1 MPTKYAPQID
11 TRINAATRKFAL
23 LGASL
28 PYTWSPQI
36 HNTLLAARG
45 VNAVYITLTVDA
57 YSLASAVDVLR
68 QSFAGFNVTIPYKEA
83 IIPLLDELD
92 DTASACGAVNT
103 VTVSESGALT
113 GYNTDG
119 IGLIRALE
127 EALVSLDDASTVIV
141 GGGGTARI
149 AAYELLRREGNV
161 TVAVRDPKRAEGLV
175 ADLAALQ
182 PDGSARIQL
191 ISLEEL
197 EGGGEEYDLLINA
210 TPLGTFPDVDG
221 CPVSQAVV
229 ARCQAVFDAVYN
241 PPETRLLAM
250 ARAQRVKCVGG
261 FGMLFYQAAEAQK
274 RWLGGSL
281 PNRVLR
287 EMHRALEQLV

>member
-1 MPTKYAPQID
+1 MPAYANIYVNTHID
-11 TRINAATRKFAL
+11 AATRKYAL
-23 LGASL
+23 LGARL

-36 HNTLLAARG
+36 HNTLFSARG
-45 VNAVYITLTVDA
+45 MNAVYLTLTVDE

-113 GYNTDG
+113 GHNTDG
-119 IGLIRALE
+119 IGLVRALE
-127 EALVSLDDASTVIV
+127 EALVGLHGASTVIV

-149 AAYELLRREGNV
+149 AAYELLRREGRV
-161 TVAVRDPKRAEGLV
+161 TVAVRDPARAEGL
-175 ADLAALQ
+175 ALDLAALQ
-182 PDGSARIQL
+182 PDRGARIRL
-191 ISLEEL
+191 MALEEL
-197 EGGGEEYDLLINA
+197 ERGAEEYDLLLHA
-210 TPLGTFPDVDG
+210 TPLGTFPNVEG
-221 CPVSQAVV
+221 CAVSEAVV
-229 ARCQAVFDAVYN
+229 ARCHAVFDAVYN
-241 PPETRLLAM
+241 PPETRLLAL
-250 ARAQRVKCVGG
+250 ARAQGIKCVGG

-274 RWLGGSL
+274 RWLGASL

-287 EMHRALEQLV
+287 EAHRALAQLI

>member
-1 MPTKYAPQID
+1 MATKYAPQID
-11 TRINAATRKFAL
+11 TRIDAATRKFAL
-23 LGASL
+23 LGARL

-45 VNAVYITLTVDA
+45 VNAVYLTLTVDE

-113 GYNTDG
+113 GHNTDG

-127 EALVSLDDASTVIV
+127 EALVSLSDASAVIV

-149 AAYELLRREGNV
+149 AAYELLRREGRV
-161 TVAVRDPKRAEGLV
+161 TVAVRDPGRAEGLV
-175 ADLAALQ
+175 SDLAALQ
-182 PDGSARIQL
+182 PDGSARIRL
-191 ISLEEL
+191 MTLEEL
-197 EGGGEEYDLLINA
+197 ERGGEAYDLLIHA
-210 TPLGTFPDVDG
+210 TPLGTFPDVEG
-221 CPVSQAVV
+221 CAVSQAVV
-229 ARCQAVFDAVYN
+229 GRCQAVFDAVYN
-241 PPETRLLAM
+241 PTETRLLSIAKG
-250 ARAQRVKCVGG
+250 QGIKGVGG

-281 PNRVLR
+281 PNRALR
-287 EMHRALEQLV
+287 EIHRALEQLV

>member
-1 MPTKYAPQID
+1 M
-11 TRINAATRKFAL
+11 
-23 LGASL
+23 
-28 PYTWSPQI
+28 
-36 HNTLLAARG
+36 
-45 VNAVYITLTVDA
+45 TLTVDE

-103 VTVSESGALT
+103 VTVSESGTLT

-127 EALVSLDDASTVIV
+127 EALVSLDDVSAVIV

-149 AAYELLRREGNV
+149 AAYELLRREGRV
-161 TVAVRDPKRAEGLV
+161 IVAVRDPARAERLMS
-175 ADLAALQ
+175 DLAALQ
-182 PDGSARIQL
+182 PDGSARIRL

-197 EGGGEEYDLLINA
+197 ECADEAYDLLIHA
-210 TPLGTFPDVDG
+210 TPLGTFPHVEG
-221 CPVSQAVV
+221 CAVSEAVT
-229 ARCQAVFDAVYN
+229 ARCHAVFDAVYN
-241 PPETRLLAM
+241 PPETRLLSL
-250 ARAQRVKCVGG
+250 ARAQGAKCVGG
-261 FGMLFYQAAEAQK
+261 FAMLFYQAAEAQK
-274 RWLGGSL
+274 RWLGGSP
-281 PNRVLR
+281 PNRALR

>member
-11 TRINAATRKFAL
+11 THINAATRKFAL
-23 LGASL
+23 LGARL

-45 VNAVYITLTVDA
+45 VNAVYLTLTVDA

-127 EALVSLDDASTVIV
+127 EALVNLDDASTVIV

-149 AAYELLRREGNV
+149 AAYELLRREGTV
-161 TVAVRDPKRAEGLV
+161 TVAVREPKRAEGLV
-175 ADLAALQ
+175 SDLAALQ
-182 PDGSARIQL
+182 PDGQARIRL
-191 ISLEEL
+191 MSLEEL
-197 EGGGEEYDLLINA
+197 EGGGEEYDLLIHA
-210 TPLGTFPDVDG
+210 TPLGTYPDVDD
-221 CPVSQAVV
+221 CAVSQAVA
-229 ARCQAVFDAVYN
+229 ARCYAVFDAVYN

-250 ARAQRVKCVGG
+250 AKAQRAKSVGG
-261 FGMLFYQAAEAQK
+261 FGMLFYQAVEAQK

-281 PNRVLR
+281 PNRMLR
-287 EMHRALEQLV
+287 EMHQALEQLV